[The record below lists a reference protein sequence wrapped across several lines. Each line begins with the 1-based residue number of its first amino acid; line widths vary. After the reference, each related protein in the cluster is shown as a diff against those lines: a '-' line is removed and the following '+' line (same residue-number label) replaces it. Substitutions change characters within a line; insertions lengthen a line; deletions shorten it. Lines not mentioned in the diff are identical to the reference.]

1 MRYLIFFIVLF
12 SSPLY
17 AQDLVSP
24 LPETLEVQEASAN
37 VTTVD
42 EKQTYETLE
51 VQEASANVTTV
62 DEKQTYE
69 TLEVQEASANVTTV
83 DEKHTVVAY
92 TCTHKSKDLIRE
104 VKIIY
109 QDQGCEVTYTKAVG
123 TVNEK
128 TKSLWKANNST
139 EYCDNKGH
147 AFVEEKLQ
155 QEYGW
160 VCIDPMNK

>member
-24 LPETLEVQEASAN
+24 LPETLEVQEESAE

-42 EKQTYETLE
+42 EKQT
-51 VQEASANVTTV
+51 
-62 DEKQTYE
+62 
-69 TLEVQEASANVTTV
+69 
-83 DEKHTVVAY
+83 VVVY
-92 TCTHKSKDLIRE
+92 TCTHKSNDLIRE
-104 VKIIY
+104 VKIIH

-128 TKSLWKANNST
+128 SKSLWKANTST
-139 EYCDNKGH
+139 KYCDDRGR

-155 QEYGW
+155 QKYGW

>member
-12 SSPLY
+12 SLPLY

-24 LPETLEVQEASAN
+24 LFETLEVQEESAEVTN
-37 VTTVD
+37 VD
-42 EKQTYETLE
+42 KEQTYVQDLVSPLPEILE
-51 VQEASANVTTV
+51 VQEESAEVTTL
-62 DEKQTYE
+62 DEKK
-69 TLEVQEASANVTTV
+69 NVVT
-83 DEKHTVVAY
+83 Y
-92 TCTHKSKDLIRE
+92 TCTHKSNDLIRE
-104 VKIIY
+104 VKIIH
-109 QDQGCEVTYTKAVG
+109 QVQGCEVTYTKGFG

-155 QEYGW
+155 QKYGW
-160 VCIDPMNK
+160 VCVDPMNK

>member
-17 AQDLVSP
+17 AQDLESP
-24 LPETLEVQEASAN
+24 LPETLEVQEESPE

-42 EKQTYETLE
+42 EEQ
-51 VQEASANVTTV
+51 
-62 DEKQTYE
+62 
-69 TLEVQEASANVTTV
+69 
-83 DEKHTVVAY
+83 TVVAY
-92 TCTHKSKDLIRE
+92 TCTHKSNDLIRE
-104 VKIIY
+104 VKIIH

-128 TKSLWKANNST
+128 TKSLWKSNNST

-155 QEYGW
+155 QKFGW
-160 VCIDPMNK
+160 VCIDQKNN